1 MPKAKVDESFIL
13 NQALKIF
20 SNKSYNSATM
30 SDIASACGLL
40 KGSMYHYYDS
50 KEDLMKAVINY
61 VHQYFNDHIFCHAY
75 NDKLSTRDKLFKMGV
90 VTEKMFIGQGE
101 GYIMGNV
108 GIETARV
115 IPEFSELIK
124 AFFDDWVNALTH
136 VFKEKYNEKVAKEVA
151 EQTVAEIEGA
161 VMMMRIYNE
170 PRYLTD
176 ALRRVARRVGYTV

>member
-20 SNKSYNSATM
+20 SHKSYNSATM

-40 KGSMYHYYDS
+40 KGSMYHYFDS
-50 KEDLMKAVINY
+50 KEDLMKAVIKY
-61 VHQYFNDHIFCHAY
+61 VHQYFNEHIFSHAY
-75 NDKLSTRDKLFKMGV
+75 NDKLTTREKLRKMGEM
-90 VTEKMFIGQGE
+90 TESMFIGQDE
-101 GYIMGNV
+101 GYIMGNI

-124 AFFDDWVNALTH
+124 TFFNDWVNALTH
-136 VFKEKYNEKVAKEVA
+136 VFKEKYNDKVAREVA

-170 PRYLTD
+170 PRYLSD
-176 ALRRVARRVGYTV
+176 ALKRVARRVGYGS